1 MLEEVKWYKKMIKK
15 NLNKAMIP
23 TKKDKHDFK
32 TANNCH
38 ICYKK
43 YSEKDAR
50 VRDHCHITAKNR
62 GTAHQNCN
70 LKLQMRGYDS
80 HSIIS

>member
-1 MLEEVKWYKKMIKK
+1 MIKK

-23 TKKDKHDFK
+23 TKKDKHNFK

-38 ICYKK
+38 ICDKK

>member
-23 TKKDKHDFK
+23 TKKDKHNFK

-38 ICYKK
+38 ICDKK